1 MSDDK
6 PNYAAIIASRRTPM
20 PTVDLERLRR
30 RSAEATKAT
39 EVFQSASPTA
49 VEPKGTNENSEQAPP
64 PPAATE
70 SADPP
75 ADEASDL
82 EGTRVPLRFSIS
94 AKEQHQLRIQAAIEN
109 RSVPDLMRAIIAEY
123 LRGHG
128 RLP

>member
-1 MSDDK
+1 MSDGK

-20 PTVDLERLRR
+20 PTVDLEKLRR
-30 RSAEATKAT
+30 RSAEATRAT
-39 EVFQSASPTA
+39 EVFQSASPT
-49 VEPKGTNENSEQAPP
+49 EDRNESSEQAPT
-64 PPAATE
+64 PAAATA

-75 ADEASDL
+75 ADEASDP
-82 EGTRVPLRFSIS
+82 EATRVPLRFSIS